1 MPGDRFDNVVRM
13 NVIRTVEKLRKQ
25 PPVLSKLVTD
35 RKLMVV
41 GGVYNLTTGK
51 VEQVA

>member
-1 MPGDRFDNVVRM
+1 M

-25 PPVLSKLVTD
+25 PPVLSKLVAD

-41 GGVYNLTTGK
+41 GGVYNLTSGK